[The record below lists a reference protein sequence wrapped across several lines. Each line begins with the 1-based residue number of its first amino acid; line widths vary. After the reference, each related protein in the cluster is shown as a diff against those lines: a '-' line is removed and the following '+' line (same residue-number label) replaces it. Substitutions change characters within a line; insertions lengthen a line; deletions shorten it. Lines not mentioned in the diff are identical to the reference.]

1 MSEFLQNLR
10 DYITK
15 AVADAFKYN
24 RYIERQIGEVCSGV
38 NLNRHVLET
47 DDAEEI
53 CRFLFDRY
61 YKTVFDYVSKMMWN
75 YPDPITDA
83 EDITSETFT
92 KAFNALKRGKEIQEP
107 EELSGWLITIAINL
121 TIDRTRAL
129 ERRARYLPTESL
141 DNLSVSEKEA
151 PFASTLSDKDS
162 RQRAANHDM
171 KMQLLRLL
179 SDKDREIAVLMDH
192 LTPKAVAEVI
202 GSTPGAVQKRWERL
216 ITWLSPV
223 AVHLEALVE
232 CLPEERDRWIMER
245 YLDGQPLSDIAK
257 AIGISQSVIEE
268 TVKRVRAAWK
278 KAAAENPTDPVSVM
292 VKKER

>member
-1 MSEFLQNLR
+1 M
-10 DYITK
+10 
-15 AVADAFKYN
+15 
-24 RYIERQIGEVCSGV
+24 CSGV
-38 NLNRHVLET
+38 NLNRHVLES
-47 DDAEEI
+47 DDEEEI

-83 EDITSETFT
+83 EEITSETFT
-92 KAFNALKRGKEIQEP
+92 KAFNAIKKGKEIQEP

-232 CLPEERDRWIMER
+232 CFPEERDRWIMER